1 MATVVQFLVS
11 MVVYHTFKPIVF
23 FALQAQ
29 VAIEKP
35 LYCYFQIYNVQAL
48 VAFSNPSPVWLL
60 NCTVN
65 CKPLWLVL
73 GGTEQIIED
82 NRATFSCS
90 SKCRLKSDKTQTHYT
105 KHTLHTT
112 AHY

>member
-82 NRATFSCS
+82 NRATCKPHFLAQASV
-90 SKCRLKSDKTQTHYT
+90 D
-105 KHTLHTT
+105 
-112 AHY
+112 